1 MNPQQDLFYGG
12 GYSMGNANRSPSL
25 SRPGYGTV
33 SSLQPPNRGGQ
44 QRQGESGG
52 QNLPS
57 LYGEDRFNTYD
68 TAFRTTR
75 LHPNQGF
82 PDPFMVNNN
91 QGWGF
96 HPGAATVNGAM
107 GGDGNRLRP
116 SNRRG
121 QIPSVS
127 TSIHGVFFFAIFA
140 ADSFDARNGHPSRN
154 SLWAI
159 RAFPTARLPTP
170 TPL

>member
-12 GYSMGNANRSPSL
+12 GYSMGNTNRSPSL

-33 SSLQPPNRGGQ
+33 SGLQPPNRGMQRGQ
-44 QRQGESGG
+44 VESGG
-52 QNLPS
+52 PNLPA
-57 LYGEDRFNTYD
+57 LYGEDRFNSYD
-68 TAFRTTR
+68 AAFRTTR

-82 PDPFMVNNN
+82 PDPFMLNNNN
-91 QGWGF
+91 QGWGGF

-121 QIPSVS
+121 QIPTVS
-127 TSIHGVFFFAIFA
+127 
-140 ADSFDARNGHPSRN
+140 DSRPSWL
-154 SLWAI
+154 SL
-159 RAFPTARLPTP
+159 R
-170 TPL
+170 

>member
-12 GYSMGNANRSPSL
+12 GYPMGNANRSPSL
-25 SRPGYGTV
+25 SRPGYGTL
-33 SSLQPPNRGGQ
+33 SSLQPPSRGGQ
-44 QRQGESGG
+44 RQVESGG

-57 LYGEDRFNTYD
+57 LYGEDRFNSYD
-68 TAFRTTR
+68 AAFRTTR
-75 LHPNQGF
+75 LHPGQGF
-82 PDPFMVNNN
+82 PEPFMLNNNNNNNNN
-91 QGWGF
+91 QGWGGF

-127 TSIHGVFFFAIFA
+127 SLACCVFLC
-140 ADSFDARNGHPSRN
+140 RGWR
-154 SLWAI
+154 
-159 RAFPTARLPTP
+159 
-170 TPL
+170 